1 MTVLAWDEVGERRFE
16 TGIDRGVLFLPE
28 GGAVAWNGLSSLT
41 ELLGREVKSYYT
53 DGVKYLDHQVLG
65 AFSATLKAFTYPDE
79 LDELTGTLPF
89 APGVFVHDQ
98 RSKAF
103 SFTYRTK
110 VGNDV
115 DGVDHGHK
123 IHLVYNVLASPS
135 NAEYSTL
142 AESVSPQLFEW
153 ALSGTPPIMYG
164 LRPSC
169 HISLHTRSIDPVLL
183 ADIEE
188 LIYGTAITEPEL
200 PSVVDLL
207 GMVEGFG
214 A

>member
-1 MTVLAWDEVGERRFE
+1 MTVLVWDEVGERRFE

-28 GGAVAWNGLSSLT
+28 GGAVPWNGLSSLT

-79 LDELTGTLPF
+79 LDALTGTEPF

-103 SFTYRTK
+103 SFSYRTK

-115 DGVDHGHK
+115 DGTDYGHK
-123 IHLVYNVLASPS
+123 IHLIYNVLATPS
-135 NAEYSTL
+135 NADFSTL
-142 AESVSPQLFEW
+142 AESVTPQLFEW
-153 ALSGTPPIMYG
+153 TLNAVPPQALGIHPTS
-164 LRPSC
+164 
-169 HISLHTRSIDPVLL
+169 HISFHTRSIDPDLL

-188 LIYGTAITEPEL
+188 LLYGDVDSAPSL
-200 PSVVDLL
+200 PALVDLL
-207 GMVEGFG
+207 AMVEAF